1 MATEV
6 TGAVDEKDGTL
17 IVKGADGA
25 DVRYVKESDLLAVKG
40 GKESAE
46 SAAREAIAARGTA
59 VADATAKVDAGL
71 QRALQAEA
79 KVSSLEE
86 TIRLGVGSAAELATA
101 KADLATAKTSSEALA
116 TEHLKLRRDIVIQK
130 YGVPKETVESKDL
143 AALTVYEEALKAVIG
158 DKTLGNFAIGAG
170 GSGSTLVGKK
180 PDELARMAYSTSNQ
194 TK

>member
-1 MATEV
+1 MVEDNMTFTKE
-6 TGAVDEKDGTL
+6 
-17 IVKGADGA
+17 ADGA
-25 DVRYVKESDLLAVKG
+25 IAIKEGEASIRYVKESDLLAVKG
-40 GKESAE
+40 SKEAAE
-46 SAAREAIAARGTA
+46 SAAKEAIAARGTA

-86 TIRLGVGSAAELATA
+86 TIKQGTGSAAELAQA
-101 KADLATAKTSSEALA
+101 KADLAAAKTSSEALT

-143 AALTVYEEALKAVIG
+143 AALTVFEEALKAVIG
-158 DKTLGNFAIGAG
+158 DKALGNFAVGVGGGGA
-170 GSGSTLVGKK
+170 TLVGKK
-180 PDELARMAYSTSNQ
+180 PDELARMAYSASNQ